1 MASQLLYSVL
11 IMGGL
16 DMAKR
21 LVAVMIVLIISFSG
35 CGCVYKNKTVEL
47 DEVVE
52 YEKACFEKAK
62 EVVEAAGFNLSREKE
77 KLNVETEHI
86 MTSAYINM
94 EDGSILINC
103 VFYSTIQSYPTVY
116 MKYEKKEEA
125 KPYIKCSG
133 MNIELFSQIIE
144 IYTGIEI
151 TRDMYGEL
159 LYNDNNMFTDAGLQS
174 EDSKY
179 YSLLTI
185 QPKGMKYIPYRILH
199 GLGTMQYWPHGVPG
213 YYTEDLSYSGWLGC
227 CIEGM
232 NKEVK
237 Y

>member
-1 MASQLLYSVL
+1 
-11 IMGGL
+11 
-16 DMAKR
+16 MAKR
-21 LVAVMIVLIISFSG
+21 LVAVMIVLIISFSS

-151 TRDMYGEL
+151 TICTYIARICREISLQCLTGRRAQRRQATPMMRG
-159 LYNDNNMFTDAGLQS
+159 AGL
-174 EDSKY
+174 Y
-179 YSLLTI
+179 P
-185 QPKGMKYIPYRILH
+185 QPARWQK
-199 GLGTMQYWPHGVPG
+199 
-213 YYTEDLSYSGWLGC
+213 
-227 CIEGM
+227 
-232 NKEVK
+232 
-237 Y
+237 